1 MTFLSIHYFE
11 FKTKLSWIVQVH
23 VHVFGVK
30 EREKEWKEGERERGG
45 REEEVWVFVL
55 VVKCTN
61 IFLPYFK
68 WPSVCLSVYLSV
80 YLYLCLS
87 LSVWQM
93 PLIFFCLC
101 WYHSLF
107 LSSTDL
113 GQNWRF
119 ECQGFPNRQV
129 IAGDLVNK
137 RSTLWGV

>member
-1 MTFLSIHYFE
+1 MSLRPSCHELYRYMYMYLVSKRE
-11 FKTKLSWIVQVH
+11 RKS
-23 VHVFGVK
+23 GRK
-30 EREKEWKEGERERGG
+30 ERERKRRERERSLSFCPGG
-45 REEEVWVFVL
+45 QHL
-55 VVKCTN
+55 STLN
-61 IFLPYFK
+61 DPL
-68 WPSVCLSVYLSV
+68 SVCLFICLSVYLSV
-80 YLYLCLS
+80 SVSLS
-87 LSVWQM
+87 LWQV

-137 RSTLWGV
+137 RSTLRGV